1 VLLQGLVSLKNFEV
15 QLAFVDRS
23 RQLLILRSQFD
34 KELLFILLETL
45 SAVALSLSNL
55 QWLAEGEHEK
65 LPDLIL
71 RPSAMVLFEKV
82 NLGVD
87 VHGDALD
94 SLPCLRQTLHKVF
107 NFTELFD
114 VPNSFIVQD
123 SQAILNLNLDL
134 LACLCHASLDSCEQD
149 GIKIVNLGDELIL
162 EALAVQ
168 YDRAEA
174 KWLLE

>member
-1 VLLQGLVSLKNFEV
+1 MLLQGLVSLKNFEV

-55 QWLAEGEHEK
+55 QWLAEGEQEK

-94 SLPCLRQTLHKVF
+94 SLPCLR
-107 NFTELFD
+107 
-114 VPNSFIVQD
+114 
-123 SQAILNLNLDL
+123 
-134 LACLCHASLDSCEQD
+134 
-149 GIKIVNLGDELIL
+149 
-162 EALAVQ
+162 
-168 YDRAEA
+168 
-174 KWLLE
+174 